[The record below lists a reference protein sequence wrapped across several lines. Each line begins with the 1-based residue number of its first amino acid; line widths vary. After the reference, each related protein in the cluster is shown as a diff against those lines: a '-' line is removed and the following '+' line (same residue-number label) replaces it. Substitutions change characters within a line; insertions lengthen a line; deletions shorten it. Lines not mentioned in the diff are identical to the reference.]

1 MSSIASRAAAAS
13 FRALGSTLVVGCW
26 IQQEKDD
33 RARCETTSQSP
44 ASSLEHTMQTIA
56 GNQSFEVSNGKKM
69 DNFMYDDG
77 DSFPNLTRHGS
88 NSLLKKYLTPDVY
101 EQLKDKQTSSGVK
114 LEDLIQGGI
123 ALPWGARPPRGIAG
137 VYAGDAGQYILSR
150 LLIYG
155 IFFSHSFHYITLHYE
170 TKRNNLLLL
179 SWIESY
185 TTFSVLLSPLIETH
199 HKALHRARLRR
210 HRTNL
215 DVQGLSQRRLD
226 GAYILYTRMRLARS
240 LNGFKFAPCIGRSER
255 RAVERLLR
263 DCSRDWPQGS
273 YVSLMEM
280 SNNQHEDLVKRQLL
294 FTNPDEF
301 AISAGMGRDWPDGRG
316 IYCDSWDDLPHIM
329 MWVNAQDHL
338 WIISNAKGGDV
349 QGVFTRLSMAV
360 RSLEKSLN
368 DRGHSFVEDP
378 NLGFLNSSPVD
389 IGTALRASL
398 YVKLVRLGQKPG
410 FDELVRRLR
419 LEARPLKFQSQTY
432 TGMFDIA
439 NLEALGKT
447 EVDLINLMIE
457 GVGTLID
464 LEKRLESGE
473 DIDVEAI
480 AQKKRE

>member
-1 MSSIASRAAAAS
+1 MSFLASRVAAAS
-13 FRALGSTLVVGCW
+13 VRALGSTLIVGCW
-26 IQQEKDD
+26 LQHEKD
-33 RARCETTSQSP
+33 RHARCETISQSP

-56 GNQSFEVSNGKKM
+56 GNPTYEAPNGKKT
-69 DNFMYDDG
+69 DNLFYNDG
-77 DSFPNLTRHGS
+77 DSFPNLSRHGS

-101 EQLKDKQTSSGVK
+101 EQLKDKQTSAGVK

-137 VYAGDAGQYILSR
+137 VYAGDA
-150 LLIYG
+150 
-155 IFFSHSFHYITLHYE
+155 
-170 TKRNNLLLL
+170 
-179 SWIESY
+179 ESY
-185 TTFSVLLSPLIETH
+185 TTFSVLLSPLIEAH

-273 YVSLMEM
+273 YISLMEM

-294 FTNPDEF
+294 FADPDEF
-301 AISAGMGRDWPDGRG
+301 AISTGMGRDWPDGRG

-368 DRGHSFVEDP
+368 DRGQSFVEDP
-378 NLGFLNSSPVD
+378 NLGFLNASPVD

-464 LEKRLESGE
+464 LEKRLENGE
-473 DIDVEAI
+473 DIDIEAI
-480 AQKKRE
+480 AQKKGSRK